1 MRMRAAIVLCG
12 AGLAACQYQ
21 SPVPVATEFTAY
33 TTYEDAIP
41 GTFALYLDASDLNGR
56 VRMRSN
62 DCAPQRFR
70 LDGEASFQQSSVST
84 LRNLVGDV
92 DLVSSPLRSDDLA
105 ERGYTGQIVLEV
117 HTAQAEL
124 TPVPNFLMFDLDA
137 DVNITA
143 SMDVFGPDGRVL
155 RSSAD
160 GHGRSTDTAG
170 LLCENGGAVVAD
182 AASEA
187 FGALLRRLGED
198 LYNSDDVRELAEGED
213 EGEDGDGGES

>member
-1 MRMRAAIVLCG
+1 
-12 AGLAACQYQ
+12 
-21 SPVPVATEFTAY
+21 
-33 TTYEDAIP
+33 
-41 GTFALYLDASDLNGR
+41 
-56 VRMRSN
+56 
-62 DCAPQRFR
+62 
-70 LDGEASFQQSSVST
+70 
-84 LRNLVGDV
+84 
-92 DLVSSPLRSDDLA
+92 
-105 ERGYTGQIVLEV
+105 
-117 HTAQAEL
+117 
-124 TPVPNFLMFDLDA
+124 FDLDA